1 MRTSLPAAGPAWLY
15 LCDREHWQL
24 QAVTT
29 AVGKVDGHHE
39 GEADVSPGFPPS
51 HHLPSPSSVSNV
63 FLIFFSPTDQADI
76 PIF

>member
-1 MRTSLPAAGPAWLY
+1 MRASLPAAGPAWLY

-51 HHLPSPSSVSNV
+51 HHLPSPSPAH
-63 FLIFFSPTDQADI
+63 LLYI
-76 PIF
+76 